1 MLLPQISSLSIYVY
15 STKRRQCA
23 TKRKSS
29 HLELLGLTSRSCL
42 GPESKSREM
51 SSRETDLAF
60 PRETYRDPIPY
71 HFSQHPISLTEAS
84 EFYTMASAPRKPPA
98 STQAEVALLPS
109 LKNCLLNLP
118 ASLVNVLS
126 NSNAVVQNVVVELS
140 FRQVAGSDG
149 KPGKQQSVFLGWT
162 GMRSQTRRA
171 GPRQEQEVAGVE
183 VDGTFGRLLGLREGM
198 KVCFFSCF
206 CFPLF

>member
-1 MLLPQISSLSIYVY
+1 MPRPNQKPSVILTGPPVS
-15 STKRRQCA
+15 RRERR
-23 TKRKSS
+23 TI
-29 HLELLGLTSRSCL
+29 
-42 GPESKSREM
+42 
-51 SSRETDLAF
+51 ET
-60 PRETYRDPIPY
+60 
-71 HFSQHPISLTEAS
+71 SLTITKSILLQHQKSTTQRGQIQA
-84 EFYTMASAPRKPPA
+84 MATATRKPPA
-98 STQAEVALLPS
+98 STQAEVALLPG

-118 ASLVNVLS
+118 ASLVNVLL

-140 FRQVAGSDG
+140 FRQAAGSDG

-198 KVCFFSCF
+198 KVRSLFFFSFDSVVGFFGVVAMWLTWF
-206 CFPLF
+206 CWAG

>member
-1 MLLPQISSLSIYVY
+1 
-15 STKRRQCA
+15 
-23 TKRKSS
+23 
-29 HLELLGLTSRSCL
+29 
-42 GPESKSREM
+42 
-51 SSRETDLAF
+51 
-60 PRETYRDPIPY
+60 
-71 HFSQHPISLTEAS
+71 
-84 EFYTMASAPRKPPA
+84 MASAARKPPA

-118 ASLVNVLS
+118 ASLVNVLL

-140 FRQVAGSDG
+140 FRQAPGSDG

-162 GMRSQTRRA
+162 GMRSQTRRS

-198 KVCFFSCF
+198 KVRNFFDVLLLFIFF
-206 CFPLF
+206 CGDVAD